1 MRRERKRGGGVGERE
16 REKRKGGNEGQQT
29 GRRPWLCI
37 MYIQRELIV
46 SQGQVGEGLCKTA
59 DFLSGH

>member
-1 MRRERKRGGGVGERE
+1 MRREGGGGWGRE
-16 REKRKGGNEGQQT
+16 REKRKGGSEGQQT

-37 MYIQRELIV
+37 MYVQRELTV